1 MKVLIAPQAF
11 KGSLSAAKAAKAIEA
26 GVRQVFPEAEVV
38 RLPVAD
44 GGDGTLEALVE
55 NTNGRMISQQVT
67 GPLGRPVDARWGVMG
82 DGKTA
87 VIEMAQASGLALI
100 SPGSRDPRLSTTF
113 GTGQL
118 IKAALNHGYRRIII
132 GLGGSATN
140 DGGAGMAQA
149 LGVRFLDRSGT
160 ILPFGGAALA
170 NLDSVDTSEL
180 YPILNEAE
188 IIAATDV
195 TNPLCGSIGASVV
208 YGPQKGASA
217 TVVKELDRALARYAE
232 VLIKSLGIDVAN
244 RPGAGAAGGLGA
256 GLIAFA
262 QGEVKPGIDLICDV
276 LGFEEHLTG
285 VNLIFTGEG
294 RVDSTTV
301 YNKAPIGVAKRAK
314 IHNIPVILLVGSL
327 GRGYQAVYDYGIDA
341 VVCIQDRPM
350 SIRESLRRCYALL
363 VDATARSLR
372 LPKLNIAP

>member
-11 KGSLSAAKAAKAIEA
+11 KGGLSAAKAALAIET

-44 GGDGTLEALVE
+44 GGDGTLEALVK
-55 NTNGRMISQQVT
+55 NTNGRMFSQQVT
-67 GPLGRPVDARWGVMG
+67 GPLGRPVTAQWGVMG

-87 VIEMAQASGLALI
+87 VIEIAQASGLALI
-100 SPGSRDPRLSTTF
+100 HPGRRDPRLSTTF

-118 IKAALNHGYRRIII
+118 IRAALNHGYRRIII

-149 LGVRFLDRSGT
+149 LGVRFLDRAGT

-180 YPILNEAE
+180 YPILNGAE

-217 TVVKELDRALARYAE
+217 MVVKELDRALLRYAK
-232 VLIKSLGIDVAN
+232 VLTKSLGIDVASQ
-244 RPGAGAAGGLGA
+244 PGAGAAGGLGA

-262 QGEVKPGIDLICDV
+262 QGAVKPGIDLICDV
-276 LGFEEHLTG
+276 LGFEDHLTG
-285 VNLIFTGEG
+285 VDLILTGEG
-294 RVDSTTV
+294 RVDSTTI

-314 IHNIPVILLVGSL
+314 IHNIPVILLAGSL
-327 GRGYQAVYDYGIDA
+327 GHGYQSVYDYGVDA

-350 SIRESLRRCYALL
+350 SIRESLRRSYDLL
-363 VDATARSLR
+363 VDATARSLQ
-372 LPKLNIAP
+372 LPKLRLAP

>member
-363 VDATARSLR
+363 VDATVRSLR

>member
-1 MKVLIAPQAF
+1 MKILIAPQAF
-11 KGSLSAAKAAKAIEA
+11 KGSLSAAKAAKAIET
-26 GVRQVFPEAEVV
+26 GVRQVFPKAEVV

-55 NTNGRMISQQVT
+55 NTNGRMFSQQVT
-67 GPLGRPVDARWGVMG
+67 GPLGRPVTAQWGVMG

-100 SPGSRDPRLSTTF
+100 PPGRRDPRLSTTF

-118 IKAALNHGYRRIII
+118 IKAALNHGFRRIII

-160 ILPFGGAALA
+160 ILPVGGAALA

-180 YPILNEAE
+180 YPILNGAE

-208 YGPQKGASA
+208 YGPQKGASVE
-217 TVVKELDRALARYAE
+217 VVKELDIALARYAK
-232 VLIKSLGIDVAN
+232 VLIKSFGIDVAN

-262 QGEVKPGIDLICDV
+262 QGKVKPGIDLICDV

-294 RVDSTTV
+294 RVDYTSV

-314 IHNIPVILLVGSL
+314 IRNIPVILLVGSL
-327 GRGYQAVYDYGIDA
+327 GRGYQAVYEYGIDA
-341 VVCIQDRPM
+341 IVCIQDRPM
-350 SIRESLRRCYALL
+350 SIRESLRRSYDLL

-372 LPKLNIAP
+372 LPKLSLAP